1 MPSMTRATAARWFS
15 LIHAVTCCCCSEREI
30 QFFELSSFDGY
41 CQINSIETVP
51 LRLDY
56 WYVIRYV
63 TTSSD
68 VTCCK
73 FTFAHACVQLS
84 A

>member
-1 MPSMTRATAARWFS
+1 MTPATAGRYS
-15 LIHAVTCCCCSEREI
+15 LTHAVTCCCCSEREI

-56 WYVIRYV
+56 WYVIRHV
-63 TTSSD
+63 TTSTE
-68 VTCCK
+68 VTCGSVTK
-73 FTFAHACVQLS
+73 AYARVPTS
-84 A
+84 M